1 MNGSVGGKVAG
12 GEGANVVPNGRVGE
26 VIGSHAGCEG
36 VGGRPEEGRRDS
48 SGVWTSRGFREHRD
62 AISDADATARERRAR
77 TSKNIDAEGIRFA
90 VSDPRDARRESVLE
104 GADAGE

>member
-1 MNGSVGGKVAG
+1 MRAAEGSGDAQ
-12 GEGANVVPNGRVGE
+12 
-26 VIGSHAGCEG
+26 
-36 VGGRPEEGRRDS
+36 RRDDEICK
-48 SGVWTSRGFREHRD
+48 GFGRLEDFEHRD

-90 VSDPRDARRESVLE
+90 VSDPRDARRERVLE